1 MLSGIRS
8 AIFRQGSENRVFCF
22 KWGALIISMLQ
33 RWGFVKK
40 AERAVSPC
48 NKAVIALRRRPPCT
62 AKRPLR
68 ECREALTAAKRVK
81 NRVSKKQR
89 KPYGFSG
96 LRKTKCVFFRI
107 ITTKGSALPPSIS
120 LSDRK
125 LLIYATITPK
135 SSKFA
140 SV

>member
-1 MLSGIRS
+1 MLSGTQTANSTPRS
-8 AIFRQGSENRVFCF
+8 KNRVFYF
-22 KWGALIISMLQ
+22 KWEALTVSTLQ
-33 RWGFVKK
+33 RKNFVKK